1 MPGPLRLPGVGNRG
15 RAPRT
20 IPELR
25 ISRCALHGR
34 EREGILERAATLSFG
49 LTSNSDN
56 GDDVE
61 AKRTREPKGP
71 DQVQAVYLEKLA
83 DELSH
88 RGLEAWLMAPP
99 GRVPSLY
106 VVNPAARAL
115 EENVYVGCGK
125 DGIWWF
131 WWSWAE
137 RIAVADDIDLAA
149 GTIVRVLASLR
160 RAD

>member
-1 MPGPLRLPGVGNRG
+1 M
-15 RAPRT
+15 
-20 IPELR
+20 IK
-25 ISRCALHGR
+25 
-34 EREGILERAATLSFG
+34 
-49 LTSNSDN
+49 
-56 GDDVE
+56 VE
-61 AKRTREPKGP
+61 AKGAREP
-71 DQVQAVYLEKLA
+71 DQIQAVYLDKLA

-99 GRVPSLY
+99 GRRPSLY

-137 RIAVADDIDLAA
+137 RIAVADDVDLAA
-149 GTIVRVLASLR
+149 TTIVRVLASHL